1 LANIIDQLISE
12 KQQVNKGKRR
22 SPFLVLDKEER
33 RLHTDLKNRKE
44 GKDGRPMGCQY
55 QYVPANPSDRY
66 GFLPH
71 HPGDYID
78 PVAEKGIKSLQKE

>member
-1 LANIIDQLISE
+1 LTNLYQKSNRETRGKGVIILA
-12 KQQVNKGKRR
+12 
-22 SPFLVLDKEER
+22 LDKETC
-33 RLHTDLKNRKE
+33 RLHTDLKNTKE
-44 GKDGRPMGCQY
+44 GKDGRPVGCQY